1 MSPTP
6 VIIFDFT
13 TESDLSDWR
22 IMDDVVM
29 GGRSDSNLQIN
40 EAGHGWFHG
49 FVSLE
54 NNGGFASTRYNL
66 KETLQVKGHTTCK
79 IRLKADGKTYQFRTK
94 ESQYDRYSYIY
105 TFETTGE
112 WETVEIP
119 LSEMY
124 ASFRG
129 RRLDPTPQLTSVR
142 LIFDKRIYSTKG
154 LAKADMEQVFQ
165 TKREQL
171 FNALTDDIKIEL
183 GIDVSSNTPYTDF
196 TDAKIS
202 TLLEKIVD
210 VELP

>member
-1 MSPTP
+1 MILSLLYSVLFLMTPTP
-6 VIIFDFT
+6 IIIFDFT

-66 KETLQVKGHTTCK
+66 KETLQVEGHTTCK
-79 IRLKADGKTYQFRTK
+79 IRLKADGKAYQFRTK

-129 RRLDPTPQLTSVR
+129 RRLDRPNYPARYLDHCAI
-142 LIFDKRIYSTKG
+142 LIANKKNESFEMEIDRIWF
-154 LAKADMEQVFQ
+154 E
-165 TKREQL
+165 
-171 FNALTDDIKIEL
+171 
-183 GIDVSSNTPYTDF
+183 
-196 TDAKIS
+196 
-202 TLLEKIVD
+202 
-210 VELP
+210 